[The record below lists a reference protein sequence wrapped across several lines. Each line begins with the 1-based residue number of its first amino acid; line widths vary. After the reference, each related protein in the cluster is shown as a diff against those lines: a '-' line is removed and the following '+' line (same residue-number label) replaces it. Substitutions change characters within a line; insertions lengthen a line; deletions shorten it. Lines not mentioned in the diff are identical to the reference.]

1 MDILECSQ
9 RINEIVKGLRS
20 YSRAA
25 KKEDSAQ
32 VDLNTVLEDSLK
44 MVQLAIKGSSV
55 EVIKEFRSGEKI
67 QANLGEIQQVFTNLI
82 TNAFQAMDGKGGRL
96 VLSTRVLEDFVEVR
110 VSDNGM
116 GIPKKYLNQI
126 FDAFFTTK
134 NPGEG
139 TGLGL
144 NIVYRIISKYQGTID
159 VESKEQ
165 MGTTFTIKF
174 PVRRVER

>member
-1 MDILECSQ
+1 
-9 RINEIVKGLRS
+9 V
-20 YSRAA
+20 
-25 KKEDSAQ
+25 
-32 VDLNTVLEDSLK
+32 V
-44 MVQLAIKGSSV
+44 
-55 EVIKEFRSGEKI
+55 KEFRSSEKI

-82 TNAFQAMDGKGGRL
+82 TNAYQAMDGKGGKL
-96 VLSTRVLEDFVEVR
+96 VLSTQALEDFVEVK

-116 GIPKKYLNQI
+116 GIPKKYLNRV

-144 NIVYRIISKYQGTID
+144 NIVYRIVSKYQGTID

-174 PVRRVER
+174 PVRRVEG